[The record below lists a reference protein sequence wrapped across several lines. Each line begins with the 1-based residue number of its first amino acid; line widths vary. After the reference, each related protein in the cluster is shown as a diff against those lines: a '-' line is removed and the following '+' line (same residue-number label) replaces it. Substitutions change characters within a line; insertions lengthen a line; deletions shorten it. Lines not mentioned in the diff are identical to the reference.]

1 MQIGVTFG
9 VLQFGPKLFGYGDVG
24 VWNPTALFADWIS
37 SLGLPG
43 MLVASAGI
51 YNWSDPQAWGN
62 GAIPGSQDVAW
73 LVKQGSITLDTNA
86 QVDSL
91 WISGGQSQFVIPTSL
106 GLAATTNT
114 NLANGRLVVNGILD
128 TPFLYMSGGVLNGAG
143 MITGPGGTWVA
154 NVGGVVAPGT
164 ASALGTLTI
173 QGNYF
178 QGPSGEL
185 QVRLAGIGND
195 RLTVTGQATLGGTLV
210 TVLMSSPLTRQ
221 YTVLHADGGLGGL
234 LSAALHSTCCPT
246 FLKLSHMMPTTFS

>member
-1 MQIGVTFG
+1 
-9 VLQFGPKLFGYGDVG
+9 
-24 VWNPTALFADWIS
+24 
-37 SLGLPG
+37 
-43 MLVASAGI
+43 MLVANAGN
-51 YNWSDPQAWGN
+51 YNWSDPRAWGN
-62 GAIPGSQDVAW
+62 GATPGNQDVAW
-73 LVKQGSITLDTNA
+73 LVNQGSITLDTNA

-114 NLANGRLVVNGILD
+114 NLASGRLVVNGILD

-143 MITGPGGTWVA
+143 TITGPGGTWVA
-154 NVGGVVAPGT
+154 NVGGVIAPGT

-178 QGPSGEL
+178 QGSGGEL

-195 RLTVTGQATLGGTLV
+195 LLAVTGQATLGGTLV
-210 TVLMSSPLTRQ
+210 TLLMSNPLTRQ
-221 YTVLHADGGLGGL
+221 YTVLHADGGQGGL
-234 LSAALHSTCCPT
+234 LSAALHSTCYPT